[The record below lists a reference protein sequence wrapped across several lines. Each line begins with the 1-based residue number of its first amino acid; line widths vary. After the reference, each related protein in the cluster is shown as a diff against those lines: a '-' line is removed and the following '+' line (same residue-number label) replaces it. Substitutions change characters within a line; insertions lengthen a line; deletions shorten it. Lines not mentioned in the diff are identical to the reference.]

1 MPPTD
6 SANDKPTVAPDLAPT
21 LAPNLAKVTWPFFWL
36 GNTTFGGGYITMI
49 VLGRELVD
57 RLKWL
62 TRKDFELA
70 FALARVTPGTN
81 IIAFCAATG
90 KMLRGWAG
98 AFSAVIAVTAPSA
111 ALAVLL
117 MQGFESW
124 QGRPRVMAA
133 LAGTVAAV
141 TGAMWSTVWMLTA
154 PHIGRPFKQKWLQ
167 TLRAVVILGG
177 AFGAA
182 RLGVTPVPI
191 ILGSL
196 ILGYCWPVLRA
207 ESSPAAAERPESQ
220 EPAQ

>member
-1 MPPTD
+1 
-6 SANDKPTVAPDLAPT
+6 LAQ
-21 LAPNLAKVTWPFFWL
+21 ATWPFFWF

-57 RLKWL
+57 RLKWI
-62 TRKDFELA
+62 TRQDFELA

-81 IIAFCAATG
+81 IIAFCAAVG
-90 KMLRGWAG
+90 KILRGWAG
-98 AFSAVIAVTAPSA
+98 AFSAVIAVTMPSA

-133 LAGTVAAV
+133 LAATVAAV
-141 TGAMWSTVWMLTA
+141 TGAMWSTVWMLTR
-154 PHIGRPFKQKWLQ
+154 PHVGKWRQ
-167 TLRAVVILGG
+167 TLRAVVFLGG

-191 ILGSL
+191 ILGAL
-196 ILGYCWPVLRA
+196 IFGYLWPTQPN
-207 ESSPAAAERPESQ
+207 EPEASG
-220 EPAQ
+220 EGAG

>member
-1 MPPTD
+1 MYNKPLKSKMVSFQPP
-6 SANDKPTVAPDLAPT
+6 AKPEPPSLAR
-21 LAPNLAKVTWPFFWL
+21 ATWPFFRL

-62 TRKDFELA
+62 DRKDFELA

-98 AFSAVIAVTAPSA
+98 ALAAVLAVTAPSA

-117 MQGFESW
+117 MVGFEAW
-124 QGRPRVMAA
+124 QGRPRIMAA
-133 LAGTVAAV
+133 LAATVAAV
-141 TGAMWSTVWMLTA
+141 TGAMWSTVWMLTR
-154 PHIGRPFKQKWLQ
+154 PHVGRVKQ
-167 TLRAVVILGG
+167 TLRAVVFMGG
-177 AFGAA
+177 AFLAA

-191 ILGSL
+191 ILGAL
-196 ILGYCWPVLRA
+196 VLGYVWPILRNEPKNA
-207 ESSPAAAERPESQ
+207 ATQES
-220 EPAQ
+220 EPQ